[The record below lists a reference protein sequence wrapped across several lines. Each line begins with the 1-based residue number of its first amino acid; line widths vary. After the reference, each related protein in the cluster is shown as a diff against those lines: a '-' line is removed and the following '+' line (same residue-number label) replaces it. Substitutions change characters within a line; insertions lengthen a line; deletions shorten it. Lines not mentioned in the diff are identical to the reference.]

1 MSDAEE
7 EAVGGSQEDAEGA
20 PVSGAE
26 ALVEGEA
33 EGSDGSEEG
42 GSDADSSEEEEG
54 DDEFEE
60 DGFVVRSDEEEEEG
74 GGSDGGGV
82 KRKRKKKRKPVRNLT
97 LDEDDYDLLEE
108 NQVKVTRPTGHKRLK
123 RVQAGPRE
131 EQDAEQMRKELFGN
145 DELED
150 ELEDLDDDDPRL
162 RGAAR
167 RGTDTP
173 GGGRPG
179 APRRPPSGPG
189 ARPGRDGDSRGGGG
203 AAARGGGA
211 GQGGRGSPGGEGG
224 RRGSGGG
231 GRERGGG
238 GMGDELGGDDEE
250 DEMGDFIV
258 DEGPAGV
265 ERARRRRAAL
275 AGAIPGINAD
285 ALNQEAADIFGD
297 VSELLDTYMAHKGG
311 QGAGGE
317 ADELEVVEDEMP
329 PDEDEDEEAALQRE
343 AAREEKRRAALM
355 RKAMRL
361 LDAETLAEQHLLPED
376 QVRRLGGGGG
386 GEGGEGGGGAVA
398 VSVALGKPRP
408 LACSALTLQR
418 IRDRDWPERF
428 QLLGVE
434 QRAEGLERLDL
445 DACADWVYTTI
456 FTAREVEGRCMDSVR
471 KVLEEGVLEVDASH
485 PPPRPEGWLQGD
497 LLLDKDDLGR
507 NPSEP
512 VPLGWR
518 RAVRGPRS
526 SEYAQSQWR
535 TDEAAQSGLRAAI
548 RAVLGAMYE
557 RGEEVALLALY
568 RRELV
573 GELGALRMEDVP
585 QVTSEAEVMQRR
597 QTFAGHPRAEAYP
610 IGTVQPHQ
618 RRIRRFDALWAVLRM
633 SLRYRRIARRHA
645 LLQRRVDSAVEV
657 LLSSGGPEAPLAA
670 TDAAELQAAL
680 PLLQDSWSEVTL
692 NDIEA
697 KLKLVQDVYGSEA
710 LGTGS
715 QADPQGGTQG
725 ARPNRPGPSAGG
737 TGALGGAA
745 YRALRGM
752 GLGELAGQV
761 LLAPRLLAENLGEPD
776 LHAHQPEDPKL
787 MPRDW
792 AQAALVEVQAEHPM
806 VRDADDLLRRLKM
819 LAAMELAAEP
829 GVRRWMRTCFSQF
842 ASVSTSPTPQGRD
855 HTLTEPHAKY
865 GRVKRLGS
873 KPVDTFQGTDLFL
886 RVVQAERD
894 RLITVQ
900 LGLDEE
906 ALQGALGEVARL
918 YRNTD
923 VSSWSKAWNEFRS
936 EVVEDCIRVRL
947 LPQLAAETRQ
957 RMLSA
962 AKEVAL
968 DHYAYAFW
976 RLAIAS
982 PLRLKL
988 AGNDEGEEDAMLDT
1002 PRLMACCW
1010 GQGGTS
1016 PTVVVA
1022 LDERGALV
1030 DLLPCG
1036 QLSGMVPRSGRSMQD
1051 NCLMDARKAKD
1062 AARLRDKILD
1072 KAPHALVVRGEGGE
1086 GGEGGGGR
1094 GEEKVGVSNPA
1105 AAQLIIDF
1113 LAIRDHLHTDH
1124 AR

>member
-1 MSDAEE
+1 AAAEV
-7 EAVGGSQEDAEGA
+7 EAAAAVTAADTGSN
-20 PVSGAE
+20 SG
-26 ALVEGEA
+26 VN
-33 EGSDGSEEG
+33 
-42 GSDADSSEEEEG
+42 
-54 DDEFEE
+54 
-60 DGFVVRSDEEEEEG
+60 
-74 GGSDGGGV
+74 
-82 KRKRKKKRKPVRNLT
+82 K
-97 LDEDDYDLLEE
+97 
-108 NQVKVTRPTGHKRLK
+108 
-123 RVQAGPRE
+123 
-131 EQDAEQMRKELFGN
+131 
-145 DELED
+145 LED

-285 ALNQEAADIFGD
+285 ALNEAADIFGD

-376 QVRRLGGGGG
+376 Q
-386 GEGGEGGGGAVA
+386 
-398 VSVALGKPRP
+398 
-408 LACSALTLQR
+408 R

-497 LLLDKDDLGR
+497 LLLHSDDLGR

-535 TDEAAQSGLRAAI
+535 TDEAAQSGLRSAI

-597 QTFAGHPRAEAYP
+597 QTFAGHPRA
-610 IGTVQPHQ
+610 
-618 RRIRRFDALWAVLRM
+618 
-633 SLRYRRIARRHA
+633 
-645 LLQRRVDSAVEV
+645 
-657 LLSSGGPEAPLAA
+657 
-670 TDAAELQAAL
+670 
-680 PLLQDSWSEVTL
+680 
-692 NDIEA
+692 
-697 KLKLVQDVYGSEA
+697 
-710 LGTGS
+710 
-715 QADPQGGTQG
+715 
-725 ARPNRPGPSAGG
+725 
-737 TGALGGAA
+737 
-745 YRALRGM
+745 
-752 GLGELAGQV
+752 
-761 LLAPRLLAENLGEPD
+761 
-776 LHAHQPEDPKL
+776 
-787 MPRDW
+787 
-792 AQAALVEVQAEHPM
+792 
-806 VRDADDLLRRLKM
+806 
-819 LAAMELAAEP
+819 
-829 GVRRWMRTCFSQF
+829 
-842 ASVSTSPTPQGRD
+842 
-855 HTLTEPHAKY
+855 
-865 GRVKRLGS
+865 
-873 KPVDTFQGTDLFL
+873 
-886 RVVQAERD
+886 
-894 RLITVQ
+894 
-900 LGLDEE
+900 
-906 ALQGALGEVARL
+906 
-918 YRNTD
+918 
-923 VSSWSKAWNEFRS
+923 
-936 EVVEDCIRVRL
+936 
-947 LPQLAAETRQ
+947 
-957 RMLSA
+957 
-962 AKEVAL
+962 
-968 DHYAYAFW
+968 
-976 RLAIAS
+976 
-982 PLRLKL
+982 
-988 AGNDEGEEDAMLDT
+988 
-1002 PRLMACCW
+1002 
-1010 GQGGTS
+1010 
-1016 PTVVVA
+1016 
-1022 LDERGALV
+1022 
-1030 DLLPCG
+1030 
-1036 QLSGMVPRSGRSMQD
+1036 
-1051 NCLMDARKAKD
+1051 
-1062 AARLRDKILD
+1062 
-1072 KAPHALVVRGEGGE
+1072 
-1086 GGEGGGGR
+1086 
-1094 GEEKVGVSNPA
+1094 
-1105 AAQLIIDF
+1105 
-1113 LAIRDHLHTDH
+1113 
-1124 AR
+1124 